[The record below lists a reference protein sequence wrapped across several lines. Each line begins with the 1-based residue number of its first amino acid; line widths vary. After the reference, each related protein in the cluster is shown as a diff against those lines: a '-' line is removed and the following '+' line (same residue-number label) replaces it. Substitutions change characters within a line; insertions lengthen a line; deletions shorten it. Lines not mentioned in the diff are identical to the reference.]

1 MLTVSVNGV
10 DAENFFLS
18 ASVHDWNPRRE
29 VTNLLRVDYRAIGLV
44 HVPHVTRPAEV
55 HAVVIVDLVQFIGC
69 LLLNHVAT
77 GPHPRYLAPFDK
89 FEGTRKVVRVVIG
102 VLWVNDVACQ
112 HDQIWAL
119 SVQNRLD
126 KTLRL

>member
-1 MLTVSVNGV
+1 MEIPDV
-10 DAENFFLS
+10 A
-18 ASVHDWNPRRE
+18 
-29 VTNLLRVDYRAIGLV
+29 
-44 HVPHVTRPAEV
+44 RPTEV
-55 HAVVIVDLVQFIGC
+55 HAEGVVDLMKVVVR
-69 LLLNHVAT
+69 LLLNLVAT

-112 HDQIWAL
+112 HDQIWAF

-126 KTLRL
+126 KTLRLEIVFRVVTKLQITKCNDLKAAIWSEL